1 VLSTVVGRLQTDRQM
16 AINVVVGTAAALL
29 LLSRAYD
36 GAGSLSS
43 FLEFTLIG
51 ISGGC
56 VFAIAASGL
65 VLTYT
70 TTGVFNFAHG
80 AVGMVSAFLFYN
92 LRTEIGLPAPVG
104 LLLVLG
110 IVAPLVGLTLERIMR
125 GFRGAPPG
133 TTLTVTIALTILL
146 IGVVQYTL
154 QSEGEAQT
162 PTYLFGDNTVSIL
175 GARVR
180 WDDVLFF
187 VVAVG
192 VAIGLRYLLRS
203 TRLGVAMRAVV
214 DNPDLAALTGAPPV
228 TIARAS
234 WILGSMLAALAG
246 VLYSPTAGKLDAVNL
261 TFFVLAAYGAAVF
274 GRLKSLV
281 LTFAG
286 AIALGLVQGYAPIA
300 FPTTE
305 LWNHL
310 QVGVPGVFLF
320 LVLLALPEAK
330 LSVGRVVGRDT
341 PSAPGLPATLV
352 RAAIFVPVVA
362 FLASVAGDNLLDL
375 TRALVYATLIL
386 SLVLLTGY
394 SGQISLAQYVFFG
407 LGAFAMGKVAGGDSI
422 VGLGAAAA
430 IAVPL
435 GVVIALPAL
444 RLQGLYLALVTF
456 ALAQVSAALIFQD
469 TRIYGLGGVTVGRL
483 NLFGIDF
490 SGDRAFAALCAIVFA
505 LVAIGVLALRRGSFG
520 RRLAAMRDSQ
530 AACAT
535 LGMDVRRTKLAVFA
549 LSSAIAG
556 LAGALH
562 GGLGFTAGQLDFE
575 PLFNVLLFLFA
586 FVGGITTVTGALLGG
601 VLFAALPLVQSEAP
615 EFAGLVFAVIAVTA
629 LALGK
634 QPNGLAGLL
643 YSLRSKREVLDAKP

>member
-1 VLSTVVGRLQTDRQM
+1 MLDRLRGDRQM
-16 AINVVVGTAAALL
+16 AINAIVGTAAAVL

-92 LRTEIGLPAPVG
+92 LRTEIGLPAPIG
-104 LLLVLG
+104 LLVVLG
-110 IVAPLVGLTLERIMR
+110 VVAPLVGLMLERIMR
-125 GFRGAPPG
+125 SFRGAPPG

-146 IGVVQYTL
+146 IGVVQYSL

-162 PTYLFGDNTVSIL
+162 PTYLFGDNKVSIL
-175 GARVR
+175 GASVR

-203 TRLGVAMRAVV
+203 TRTGIAMRAVV
-214 DNPDLAALTGAPPV
+214 DNPDLAALTGAPPI

-305 LWNHL
+305 VWNHL

-362 FLASVAGDNLLDL
+362 LLASVAGDNLLDL

-422 VGLGAAAA
+422 IGMGAAAA

-469 TRIYGLGGVTVGRL
+469 TRVYGLGGVTVGRL
-483 NLFGIDF
+483 EVFGVSF
-490 SGDRAFAALCAIVFA
+490 SSDRSFAALCAIVFA

-601 VLFAALPLVQSEAP
+601 ILFAALPLVQSEAP

-643 YSLRSKREVLDAKP
+643 YSVRGKGRVTDAKA

>member
-1 VLSTVVGRLQTDRQM
+1 MLSTLAERVRGDRQM
-16 AINVVVGTAAALL
+16 VVNVLVGGGASLL
-29 LLSRAYD
+29 LLFRAYE
-36 GAGSLSS
+36 GAGSFST
-43 FLEFTLIG
+43 FLEFTIIG
-51 ISGGC
+51 VTGGC

-80 AVGMVSAFLFYN
+80 AVGMVCAFIFYE
-92 LRTEIGLPAPVG
+92 LRTGLGLPAPVA
-104 LLLVLG
+104 LLVVLG
-110 IVAPLVGLTLERIMR
+110 ILAPAMGLLLERIMR
-125 GFRGAPPG
+125 SFRGAPPG

-146 IGVVQYTL
+146 IGTVQYTF
-154 QSEGEAQT
+154 QGSGEQRI
-162 PTYLFGDNTVSIL
+162 PTYLFGDRKVSIV
-175 GARVR
+175 GANVR
-180 WDDVLFF
+180 YDDVLFLL
-187 VVAVG
+187 VAIG
-192 VAIGLRYLLRS
+192 VAIGLRYLLKA
-203 TRLGVAMRAVV
+203 TRTGVAMRAVV

-234 WILGSMLAALAG
+234 WILGSVLAAGAG
-246 VLYSPTAGKLDAVNL
+246 ILYSPTAGNLDAVNL

-274 GRLKSLV
+274 GKLRSLA
-281 LTFAG
+281 LTFTG
-286 AIALGLVQGYAPIA
+286 AIILGLVQGYAPIA
-300 FPTTE
+300 FPSTE

-310 QVGVPGVFLF
+310 QVGVPGIFLF

-330 LSVGRVVGRDT
+330 LTVGRIVGRDA
-341 PSAPGLPATLV
+341 PSVPKLPASLI
-352 RAAIFVPVVA
+352 RAALFVPAVA
-362 FLASVAGDNLLDL
+362 LLASVAGDYILDL
-375 TRALVYATLIL
+375 NRALVYSTLLL

-407 LGAFAMGKVAGGDSI
+407 LGAFAMGKVGGGDSLL
-422 VGLGAAAA
+422 GMGAAAA

-456 ALAQVSAALIFQD
+456 ALAQVSRDVIFQD
-469 TRIYGLGGVTVGRL
+469 TRIYGTGGVPVGRL
-483 NLFGIDF
+483 QVLGLDF
-490 SGDRAFAALCAIVFA
+490 TSDRAFAALCAIVFA
-505 LVAIGVLALRRGSFG
+505 VVAIGVLALRRGPFG
-520 RRLAAMRDSQ
+520 RRLAALRDSQ

-575 PLFNVLLFLFA
+575 PLYNVLLFLFA
-586 FVGGITTVTGALLGG
+586 CVGGITTITGALLGG
-601 VLFAALPLVQSEAP
+601 VLFALLPLVQSEAQ
-615 EFAGLVFAVIAVTA
+615 ELAGLVFAAIAVTA

-634 QPNGLAGLL
+634 QPNGMAGLL
-643 YSLRSKREVLDAKP
+643 YSWKGKREVADVAP

>member
-1 VLSTVVGRLQTDRQM
+1 MLSTVVGRLRTDRQM

-92 LRTEIGLPAPVG
+92 LRTEIGLPAPIG

-154 QSEGEAQT
+154 QSDGEAQT

-286 AIALGLVQGYAPIA
+286 AITLGLVQGYAPIA

-422 VGLGAAAA
+422 IGLGAAAA